1 MNSKTTSR
9 KLSGNIVLQ
18 SVLDEKILE
27 VYSALRA
34 NRLSKEELL
43 AMADELENEYG
54 AIENANFVRRAVVFY
69 EMKGK
74 LRKD

>member
-54 AIENANFVRRAVVFY
+54 AIVNANFVRRAVVFY
-69 EMKGK
+69 EMKVK

>member
-1 MNSKTTSR
+1 MNSKTTSK
-9 KLSGNIVLQ
+9 KLSGNIILQ

>member
-1 MNSKTTSR
+1 MNSKTTSK

>member
-54 AIENANFVRRAVVFY
+54 AIVNANFVRRTVVFY

>member
-34 NRLSKEELL
+34 NRLSKVWLTNL
-43 AMADELENEYG
+43 KTNT
-54 AIENANFVRRAVVFY
+54 VR
-69 EMKGK
+69 
-74 LRKD
+74 